1 MHAQPAQT
9 FDSMP
14 RHDSMQRQHS
24 TQYQQNMQYASHD
37 PSQMLASYTP
47 TTPLPMGGD
56 NFAQVK

>member
-1 MHAQPAQT
+1 
-9 FDSMP
+9 MP